1 MKNIKLYPSFNHWLK
16 YDAIYLISDTHFDD
30 NDCKYMNPN
39 WITPEEHMA
48 ILKKV
53 LNKQTLLIHL
63 GDVGN
68 ASYLD
73 ELKCY
78 KVLIT
83 GNHDILSKVASHF
96 DEVYNGPLFIA
107 DRILLSH
114 EPIYG
119 LESFALNIHGHVH
132 NGYETL
138 ISEIE
143 EGYCR
148 TTHVNLASDVVKW
161 KPMTLNFYIKAGF
174 LSQIPN
180 YHRLTIKKATEKGI
194 DKNPPTQVIINL
206 PPDIK
211 SINSSS
217 YISGPCENC
226 STNPKNGGSGICNCT
241 NRLPQMNW

>member
-30 NDCKYMNPN
+30 ADCKYMNPN
-39 WITPEEHMA
+39 WITPEEHIQ

-73 ELKCY
+73 EFKCY

-83 GNHDILSKVASHF
+83 GNHDVLSKVASHF
-96 DEVYNGPLFIA
+96 DEIYNGPLFIA

-119 LESFALNIHGHVH
+119 LEDFALNIHGHVH
-132 NGYETL
+132 NGYNVAF
-138 ISEIE
+138 IDNPIDGKARVSHI
-143 EGYCR
+143 
-148 TTHVNLASDVVKW
+148 NLASDVVQW
-161 KPMTLNFYIKAGF
+161 EPISLSSLIKDGF
-174 LSQIPN
+174 LSNIPN
-180 YHRLTIKKATEKGI
+180 YHRHTI
-194 DKNPPTQVIINL
+194 DKASRRK
-206 PPDIK
+206 D
-211 SINSSS
+211 
-217 YISGPCENC
+217 E
-226 STNPKNGGSGICNCT
+226 
-241 NRLPQMNW
+241 